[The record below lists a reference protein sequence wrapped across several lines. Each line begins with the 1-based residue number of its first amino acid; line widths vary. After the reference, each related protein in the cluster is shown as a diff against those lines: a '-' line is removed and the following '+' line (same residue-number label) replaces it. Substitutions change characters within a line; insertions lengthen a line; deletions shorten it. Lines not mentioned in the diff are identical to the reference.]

1 MIAGLLVEQ
10 PAKADLVDAVDW
22 YKSVRPGLEQDFLH
36 CVEEAL
42 ALIREY
48 PVANPILFRRLRR
61 RLLHRFP
68 YGVFYLHEPSLIRVL
83 GILHTSRNPRLM
95 AARSH

>member
-1 MIAGLLVEQ
+1 VIPDLLVEQ
-10 PAKADLVDAVDW
+10 PAKGDLADAVDW
-22 YKSVRPGLEQDFLH
+22 YKSVRSGLEQDFLH
-36 CVEEAL
+36 CVEDAL

-48 PVANPILFRRLRR
+48 PVASPILFRRLRR

-83 GILHTSRNPRLM
+83 AILHSSRDPHLM
-95 AARSH
+95 AARGH